1 MLLVVL
7 RLLPLDTG
15 QDNFS
20 SVVFSVLASRLRN
33 SRCSVVVRMEIY
45 VCYKRSR
52 CAQGDA
58 LKGAYYLVNKILRT
72 QRIMKACGCLN
83 I

>member
-20 SVVFSVLASRLRN
+20 SVVFSVLASQLRN

-45 VCYKRSR
+45 VC
-52 CAQGDA
+52 
-58 LKGAYYLVNKILRT
+58 
-72 QRIMKACGCLN
+72 
-83 I
+83 